1 MMSTEDRVLTLE
13 EIGNVLI
20 DSIKELNSID
30 LNILMLEP
38 LHSIETE
45 LEETQ
50 KNLEDIS
57 SVLLDLYVDL
67 GKNLEGEQA

>member
-1 MMSTEDRVLTLE
+1 MSTEDRVLTLE